1 MPPRTQISRKTKRAL
16 GILFTVTALVLLVAN
31 TLLGNELIRAL
42 PGIMSNTDF
51 GMPVYLSIMLMVG
64 VSLLELMVFSG
75 IIDIEDGV
83 QGAIEH
89 IVLWAIRIV
98 LPFDV
103 LGNVFGIIIGNAP
116 ISQATERVSANLT
129 RFIVI
134 FASIEGSMPFS
145 QKVEIIGDGFINV
158 LIVLAVLA
166 LAVLVGAGPE
176 FFLGKYLKSQY
187 PDFVHEMRLALH
199 VSGVPATNAPAASVP
214 TTRPVTNQQ
223 PVEGTSPGV
232 PQRPGIRR
240 VEPDQV
246 QVHGRP
252 PMPGSTHPVPGNRP
266 QTTTR
271 RGDG

>member
-1 MPPRTQISRKTKRAL
+1 MTPRPQISRKTKRAL
-16 GILFTVTALVLLVAN
+16 GLLFTVTALVLLVAN

-42 PGIMSNTDF
+42 PGIMSNTDY

-64 VSLLELMVFSG
+64 ISLLELMVFSG
-75 IIDIEDGV
+75 IIDVEDGI

-116 ISQATERVSANLT
+116 ISQATERVAGNLT

-134 FASIEGSMPFS
+134 FASIEESMPFS
-145 QKVEIIGDGFINV
+145 QKVELFGDSFINL
-158 LIVLAVLA
+158 LITLAVMA

-187 PDFVHEMRLALH
+187 PDFVREMRLALH
-199 VSGVPATNAPAASVP
+199 VSGVPETSVPVTNA
-214 TTRPVTNQQ
+214 TTARPVTNATTARPVTNATAARPVAANNPAARIQQ
-223 PVEGTSPGV
+223 
-232 PQRPGIRR
+232 
-240 VEPDQV
+240 
-246 QVHGRP
+246 RP
-252 PMPGSTHPVPGNRP
+252 PMPGNPMGT
-266 QTTTR
+266 
-271 RGDG
+271 GDQEGQ